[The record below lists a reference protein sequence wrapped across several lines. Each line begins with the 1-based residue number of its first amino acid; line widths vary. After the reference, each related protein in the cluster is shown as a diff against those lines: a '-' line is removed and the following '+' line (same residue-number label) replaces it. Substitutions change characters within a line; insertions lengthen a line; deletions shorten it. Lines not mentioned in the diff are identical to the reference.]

1 MAYGLRHPRRA
12 VGVRLPGGGQGSGM
26 AEFEA
31 SRVVPVPAERLFAVA
46 SDVERM
52 PVWVPM
58 AEEMHE
64 AGADR
69 VHLDGRDGE
78 QDALFR
84 ARPEQ
89 RRLEWGT
96 EADGSYAGW
105 LQVYASGT
113 DDERSEVNLH
123 LSFLGDQPQAH
134 GGAAARDVQA
144 DLERSL
150 EALAELATSE
160 G

>member
-1 MAYGLRHPRRA
+1 
-12 VGVRLPGGGQGSGM
+12 M

-31 SRVVPVPAERLFAVA
+31 SRVVPVSPERLFAAA
-46 SDVERM
+46 SDVEAM
-52 PVWVPM
+52 PAWVPM
-58 AEEMHE
+58 ADEVHA

-113 DDERSEVNLH
+113 DDEHSEVNLH
-123 LSFLGDQPQAH
+123 LSFLGGQPQAH

-144 DLERSL
+144 ELERSL
-150 EALAELATSE
+150 EALAGLATRD
-160 G
+160 

>member
-1 MAYGLRHPRRA
+1 
-12 VGVRLPGGGQGSGM
+12 M

-31 SRVVPVPAERLFAVA
+31 SRTVPVPPERLFEVA
-46 SDVERM
+46 ADVERM
-52 PVWVPM
+52 AAWVPM
-58 AEEMHE
+58 ADEVHG

-113 DDERSEVNLH
+113 DDRASEVNLH

-144 DLERSL
+144 ELERAL
-150 EALAELATSE
+150 EALAGLATS